1 MITSTDSRF
10 DSIVEAYTDP
20 LHAEQEAHEETRE
33 RLAEALLELERLR
46 EHASCDGCKDGI
58 STRICTIS
66 HMIIHRG
73 PDHSYPCTR
82 TSEHADPISALLSA
96 VRRLGSPAMVFVHRI
111 ARNPVT
117 VSIHVDTD
125 EQLQQLADTL
135 RLSAVSAHR
144 GEHSEWTEAS
154 RTTDTANVTV
164 YGPQRRV

>member
-20 LHAEQEAHEETRE
+20 LHAEREQHEETRE
-33 RLAEALLELERLR
+33 RLAEALLELESIR
-46 EHASCDGCKDGI
+46 A
-58 STRICTIS
+58 
-66 HMIIHRG
+66 
-73 PDHSYPCTR
+73 
-82 TSEHADPISALLSA
+82 ADPISALLSA
-96 VRRLGSPAMVFVHRI
+96 TRRLGSPAMVFVHRI

-144 GEHSEWTEAS
+144 GVHSEWTEAS
-154 RTTDTANVTV
+154 RTTDAANVTV

>member
-1 MITSTDSRF
+1 MTALHSTDSRF
-10 DSIVEAYTDP
+10 DSIVEAYTSTDA
-20 LHAEQEAHEETRE
+20 LHREIEAHEETRE
-33 RLAEALLELERLR
+33 RLAEALLELESR
-46 EHASCDGCKDGI
+46 
-58 STRICTIS
+58 
-66 HMIIHRG
+66 
-73 PDHSYPCTR
+73 P
-82 TSEHADPISALLSA
+82 DPIAALLSD

-154 RTTDTANVTV
+154 RTTDAANVTV

>member
-20 LHAEQEAHEETRE
+20 LHAEREQHEETRAL
-33 RLAEALLELERLR
+33 LAEALLEIESLR
-46 EHASCDGCKDGI
+46 A
-58 STRICTIS
+58 
-66 HMIIHRG
+66 
-73 PDHSYPCTR
+73 
-82 TSEHADPISALLSA
+82 ADPISALLSD

-111 ARNPVT
+111 ARHPVT

-125 EQLQQLADTL
+125 EQLRQLADRL

-154 RTTDTANVTV
+154 RTTEQANVTV